1 MMRWIAPL
9 SFFLTAFVWAGSALA
24 GVKYTIRSGDSL
36 NEIGK
41 RCGCSEE
48 DLKAANNLK
57 SNAIRA
63 GEALELPRACSK
75 RWQCAKPKSAAKP
88 RAVKGK
94 GDPPAKGKGKGSG
107 AKAKKKKRGKPDL
120 AAVLAEHG
128 FAGRRYFK
136 ARIIEITLSKNRK
149 RVTRQRIFDWKDA
162 SDDNTDWNAAS
173 TVKLFSAIAAAERI
187 KAKGFDSRAHVTFF
201 DRGRTETTVAQLIE
215 DSLIKSDNIAHNR
228 LAQLAGYDWM
238 NGRTFRKH
246 GLTRTAIHRPYE
258 TSRWIPMTGARSF
271 KSSPKIVIKHGKNK
285 RTLPERTSK
294 GTYTC
299 KHSAACSS
307 MADLARAMARL
318 MLDEQL
324 ERSLRFNIHRRD
336 RNLIRDSLR
345 AKRKRGMD
353 VVNNIAE
360 AFGNDEVV
368 MYHKPG
374 FSEGWISD
382 VVYIY
387 RRDSRKRWVIA
398 IAGYPGRAALNR
410 AALAIGKALASDA
423 LEY

>member
-1 MMRWIAPL
+1 MRWLAFLIFAWAAPA
-9 SFFLTAFVWAGSALA
+9 TA

-48 DLKAANNLK
+48 TLKSANKLQ

-63 GEALELPRACSK
+63 GDSLQLPKACRK
-75 RWQCAKPKSAAKP
+75 RWQCIKPKRKRAKSS
-88 RAVKGK
+88 KG
-94 GDPPAKGKGKGSG
+94 
-107 AKAKKKKRGKPDL
+107 KAKKGKRTGKRRKKRGGKPNLED
-120 AAVLAEHG
+120 VLADHG
-128 FAGRRYFK
+128 FNGRRYFK
-136 ARIIEITLSKNRK
+136 ARIIEFTLTKNKK
-149 RVTRQRIFDWKDA
+149 RIARQRTFDWKGK

-173 TVKLFSAIAAAERI
+173 TIKLFSAIAAAERV
-187 KAKGFDSRAHVTFF
+187 KAKGFDSRAKVTFF
-201 DRGRTETTVAQLIE
+201 DRARTETTVAQLIE

-246 GLTRTAIHRPYE
+246 GLTKTAIHRPYE
-258 TSRWIPMTGARSF
+258 TSRWIPMTGARTF
-271 KSSPKIVIKHGKNK
+271 KSSPKIVLRRGKKK
-285 RTLPERTSK
+285 RTLPERTSR

-307 MADLARAMARL
+307 MADLARGMARL

-324 ERSLRFNIHRRD
+324 PRSRRFNIHRRD
-336 RNLIRDSLR
+336 RNIIRKALK
-345 AKRKRGMD
+345 AKRKRGMG
-353 VVNNIAE
+353 VVNNIAK
-360 AFGNDEVV
+360 AFGNDEIV

-387 RRDSRKRWVIA
+387 RRHSRKRWVVA

-410 AALAIGKALASDA
+410 AALAIGEALAADSLA
-423 LEY
+423 Y